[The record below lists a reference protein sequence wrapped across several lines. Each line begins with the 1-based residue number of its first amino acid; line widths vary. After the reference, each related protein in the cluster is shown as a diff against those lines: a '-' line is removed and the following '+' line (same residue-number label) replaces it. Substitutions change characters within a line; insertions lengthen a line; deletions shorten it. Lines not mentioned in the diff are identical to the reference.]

1 MNDDTRSW
9 AHTVAA
15 TAGSAADK
23 ARAVVPETYDRAAQ
37 AATYVSE
44 SIRQYPVAGSAVGAL
59 LGYGLGFLLH
69 RQWSSMDPAR
79 YSRGSDGRSWIGTA
93 SDMAHSA
100 ANRARSTAPETYDCA
115 AQAASYVGGSIRQY
129 PVAGSAVGALL
140 GYGLG
145 FLLHR
150 QWSSMDP
157 ARYSRGGDGRSWTG
171 TASEI
176 AHSAADRARSTAPET
191 YDRAAQ
197 VKDYVGGSITQ
208 HVLADAVIVALLGCA
223 LVFLAKR

>member
-23 ARAVVPETYDRAAQ
+23 ARAVVPKTYDRAAQ

-44 SIRQYPVAGSAVGAL
+44 
-59 LGYGLGFLLH
+59 
-69 RQWSSMDPAR
+69 
-79 YSRGSDGRSWIGTA
+79 
-93 SDMAHSA
+93 
-100 ANRARSTAPETYDCA
+100 
-115 AQAASYVGGSIRQY
+115 SIRQY

-197 VKDYVGGSITQ
+197 VKDYIGGSITQ